1 MPVTT
6 VKGTARVV
14 VVVVAAAHA
23 VAMVTWCV
31 LCCYARYDDEA
42 DGVTSYQRIDLRN
55 LEKIEIG
62 N

>member
-6 VKGTARVV
+6 VKGAARGDV
-14 VVVVAAAHA
+14 
-23 VAMVTWCV
+23 VAMVTCWCV